1 MFNNYKK
8 IGVIDDHPFFRT
20 GLIGVLKTLFPEGEF
35 HEFGSAEECLQEYRQ
50 LKFDL
55 VFVDI
60 DLPGINGLELCAKMR
75 GFSKSLKILLLSV
88 YKDEVVVNKGLKNG
102 ADGYLVK
109 ENTVEE
115 LTTCLSLISDNKSFV
130 SNLVK
135 SSNLE
140 NLETDI
146 FALKTHLH
154 EVLTNTE
161 LNVLK
166 LVSNKCA
173 SKEIAERLF
182 VTVKSVETYRSRICK
197 KLNLDSKNNSLL
209 VWAIEHKSLLNNTE
223 LRVNNW

>member
-1 MFNNYKK
+1 MHNNYQK
-8 IGVIDDHPFFRT
+8 IGVIDDHPLFRT
-20 GLIGVLKTLFPEGEF
+20 GLIGVLRTLFPESEF
-35 HEFGSAEECLQEYRQ
+35 YEFGSAEECLEQYRQ
-50 LKFDL
+50 IKFDL

-60 DLPGINGLELCAKMR
+60 DLPGINGLDLCERMR

-115 LTTCLSLISDNKSFV
+115 LTTCLKLISDNKSFV
-130 SNLVK
+130 SALVK
-135 SSNLE
+135 SNKPGDMS
-140 NLETDI
+140 TDL

-161 LNVLK
+161 FNVLK
-166 LVSNKCA
+166 LVSNKCS
-173 SKEIAERLF
+173 SKEIADQLF

-209 VWAIEHKSLLNNTE
+209 VWAIEHKALLNNTD